1 MFEAHTPTDAQ
12 LSPLVKQALA
22 ASAEQD
28 CDTALRL
35 FMQAIQE
42 EPASAVPHFLMGA
55 ELAQLGRMAEAETAY
70 ANAVLLAPDAAII
83 RFELGALQFTSAR
96 AAVALLT
103 WQPLL
108 ALPDTDPLKLFVR
121 GYAALAQDAFDDA
134 LDCFQAGIEANQVN
148 APLNGNIQLLINEIL
163 RLRGVQ
169 DGPSWTSG
177 AAVSTSQEETE
188 QMHFLLSH
196 YKNYGKPH

>member
-1 MFEAHTPTDAQ
+1 MSEAHTPSDAQ

-28 CDTALRL
+28 CDTALHL
-35 FMQAIQE
+35 FARAIQE
-42 EPASAVPHFLMGA
+42 EPPSAVPHFLMGA

-70 ANAVLLAPDAAII
+70 ANAVLLAPEAAII

-96 AAVALLT
+96 PAVALLT

-121 GYAALAQDAFDDA
+121 GYTALAQDAFDDA
-134 LDCFQAGIEANQVN
+134 LNCFQAGIEANQVN
-148 APLNGNIQLLINEIL
+148 APLNGNIQLLIDEIL
-163 RLRGVQ
+163 RLRATQ
-169 DGPSWTSG
+169 AGPSWTDDTP
-177 AAVSTSQEETE
+177 AASSQEESE
-188 QMHFLLSH
+188 QMHFLLAN
-196 YKNYGKPH
+196 YKNHGKPH

>member
-1 MFEAHTPTDAQ
+1 MSEIHTPSDAH
-12 LSPLVKQALA
+12 LSPRVKQALA
-22 ASAEQD
+22 ASAQQD
-28 CDTALRL
+28 CDTALLL

-96 AAVALLT
+96 VAMALLT

-108 ALPDTDPLKLFVR
+108 ALPGTDPLKLFVL
-121 GYAALAQDAFDDA
+121 GYAALATDAFDDA
-134 LDCFQAGIEANQVN
+134 LDCFKKGIEANHVN

-163 RLRGVQ
+163 RLRATQ

-177 AAVSTSQEETE
+177 ASAPHSQEETE

-196 YKNYGKPH
+196 YQNHGKPH